1 MAGGDATR
9 TVVVVV
15 VAGDPV
21 WSQATPAAC
30 HPDLGLVDALARLQV
45 AARRLGCSVHLRQ
58 VSDELTG
65 LLDLVGLGVAVGAPE
80 LALEAR
86 GEAEEREQLGVQEV
100 VPLDD
105 PPV

>member
-15 VAGDPV
+15 VAGDP
-21 WSQATPAAC
+21 SALESPGAC
-30 HPDLGLVDALARLQV
+30 RPDLGLVDALARLQV
-45 AARRLGCSVHLRQ
+45 AARRSGCSVRLRE
-58 VSDELTG
+58 VSDQLAG
-65 LLDLVGLGVAVGAPE
+65 LLDLVGLGAAVGAPE
-80 LALEAR
+80 LALEAG
-86 GEAEEREQLGVQEV
+86 GEAEEREQLGIQEV